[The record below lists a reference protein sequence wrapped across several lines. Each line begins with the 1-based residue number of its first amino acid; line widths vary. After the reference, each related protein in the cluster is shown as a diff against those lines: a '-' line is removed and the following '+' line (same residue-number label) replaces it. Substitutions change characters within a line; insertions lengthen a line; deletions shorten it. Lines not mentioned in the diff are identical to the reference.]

1 MTATTTADRRQGR
14 RRPRPFPSISH
25 SSALAILTV
34 CALGSF
40 HSPATADPMM
50 PSAHLKQN
58 HLAMSASNKPFK
70 KTHAERMA
78 YRTKKWKDYHSGSY
92 SGAPPAD
99 YGGNHPFEV
108 MAAAAVEAGARKGQ
122 RSAKP
127 DTTTAKRPQLRSRG
141 LLLGGTYPDAWHE
154 ESWTLD
160 ADPAEWYP
168 SGPDAENRHNFDNYK
183 PIRIGLNFDNLPSDS
198 ASSDKNRFV
207 ENEVMRVA
215 QQFWTKALN
224 VYPAKNIRV
233 DPEYCEDLPP
243 PSHKSEGVDDTD
255 LMLYVYAEKFCGG
268 GQMAAAAGCSWDQFN
283 RPVAGIV
290 RFCYDSINLQPDGTA
305 DETTI
310 MTNVETAIHEVSW
323 FVCILL
329 YFILLLSLI
338 AYSNTYPD

>member
-1 MTATTTADRRQGR
+1 MTATTMVDRRQGR
-14 RRPRPFPSISH
+14 RRPRSVPIIFNSNALAFFTMCVLGSH
-25 SSALAILTV
+25 SAA
-34 CALGSF
+34 
-40 HSPATADPMM
+40 ADPMM
-50 PSAHLKQN
+50 PSKHLKKN
-58 HLAMSASNKPFK
+58 HLVMSASNKPFK

-78 YRTKKWKDYHSGSY
+78 YRTNKWKEYHSGSY
-92 SGAPPAD
+92 PGAPPAD
-99 YGGNHPFEV
+99 YGGQHPFEV
-108 MAAAAVEAGARKGQ
+108 MAAAEAGARKEQ
-122 RSAKP
+122 QTSANS
-127 DTTTAKRPQLRSRG
+127 DTTTTTTTTKRPQLRSRG
-141 LLLGGTYPDAWHE
+141 LLQGGTYPDTWYG
-154 ESWTLD
+154 ESWSLD
-160 ADPAEWYP
+160 ADPADWYP
-168 SGPDAENRHNFDNYK
+168 TGTDADNRHNFENYK

-243 PSHKSEGVDDTD
+243 PTHKSEGVDDTD
-255 LMLYVYAEKFCGG
+255 LMLYIYAEKFCGG

-290 RFCYDSINLQPDGTA
+290 RFCYDSINLQSDGTA

-323 FVCILL
+323 SACVLHSKPHIVRIF
-329 YFILLLSLI
+329 
-338 AYSNTYPD
+338 